1 MVQEGG
7 KRRKSK
13 SSKKSSRKSSKK
25 SSRRSSRKMSKAS
38 RKSSRKSSKKSSRR
52 SSKGSKKSKSSKK
65 SRRVAPPSILVRGAI
80 IKFLWANFRNEI
92 MKAAESKGMK
102 SIGVSSKIVEM
113 SLSDA
118 KKKHPMKESD
128 KHSTPYWDGVKK
140 EAMSLLKEN
149 INKYA
154 AAIKK

>member
-1 MVQEGG
+1 MIQEGG

-13 SSKKSSRKSSKK
+13 SSKKLSRKSSRK

-38 RKSSRKSSKKSSRR
+38 RKSSRKSSRR
-52 SSKGSKKSKSSKK
+52 SSKGSKKSKKSKSSKK

-92 MKAAESKGMK
+92 MKTAESKGMK

>member
-13 SSKKSSRKSSKK
+13 SSKKSSRK

>member
-1 MVQEGG
+1 MIQEGG
-7 KRRKSK
+7 KRRKS
-13 SSKKSSRKSSKK
+13 KSSRKSSKK
-25 SSRRSSRKMSKAS
+25 SSRRSVS
-38 RKSSRKSSKKSSRR
+38 RKSSKKSKASRKSSKKSSRR

-80 IKFLWANFRNEI
+80 IKFLWANFTKEI
-92 MKAAESKGMK
+92 MNAAESKGMK
-102 SIGVSSKIVEM
+102 SIGASSKIVEM

-118 KKKHPMKESD
+118 KKKYPMKESD
-128 KHSTPYWDGVKK
+128 KNSTPYWDNVKK

-154 AAIKK
+154 TAIKK